1 MLNEKQT
8 LTVNNK
14 MELGENISDEAK
26 GKGRQFVSRFIE
38 PGVAHY
44 QEFGDVLITKETLDK
59 FINTMVGCPVIIQ
72 HKDIDDKNVDDERVG
87 VVSKVWFNE
96 IDGWFYCEGIIWD
109 KQAIDLVKNQDWNV
123 SCTYDFDS
131 DNQPKTHN
139 GKKIDREFTGGE
151 FLHLALVPNPRYER
165 ANIVM
170 NSIENA
176 KDWDGNEGDW
186 ITVNGNHLFIKK
198 GQSKDEVVK
207 SFIEK
212 QENKQETKKESNEP
226 KWLKSERKKLDRQTT
241 QMYEDREAIKKD
253 ENYKREADIALTMMA
268 QDYEKRG
275 NKGTTERANELREK
289 LKKDEELSDKDKA
302 DIKIALEYYKD
313 GGIEG
318 IEEKRKKDQEK
329 YEKEKEYYNK
339 KQEEK
344 LVEFKKEYPI
354 GTKFIEKY
362 FGQDREH
369 SIQSIKLDDIDKAII
384 ITDENGKEH
393 HALARDITLTKEKSD
408 LEKNKNIE
416 RNKSLLKA
424 DLTHMLK
431 GIDRNADYKFEDSTQ
446 RLQVNDF
453 GLWEKN
459 EDGELQPTKE
469 TKQKVE
475 QIKESFKKRFNLDL
489 DSTWSEKKLYT
500 FSIKNSNDDNFVTLK
515 RKDGSTYPVKIN
527 PNNHKIESFGQ
538 YHANLVAYKSS
549 LDSKKDKTLID
560 EIDKIQEEIKDDIK
574 YEIEQSEDNQQKVEE
589 KAKNIK
595 SLIKTI
601 AGKNTANVRVN
612 DSKGYQFIVSRDQ
625 PGYSKKE
632 AESIVE
638 RINKSKQNIKAKI
651 SIDSNI
657 NDIGYS
663 VLVDVISK
671 ANNIGDVTMTV
682 LNELKD
688 FIKNVVKNEKD
699 EEMKEV
705 KNEDKRKLIDEVGG
719 ILKGKVDDEIIKT
732 IIKKMEEASYEPSE
746 DDKADN
752 EADEEEKEEKF
763 EEEKEVANKKAKNEE
778 KEAEDKEVDK
788 EEVKNKCK
796 NSMND
801 VKSLI
806 MGGSSKV
813 KSNYITKEERFAL
826 GENY

>member
-1 MLNEKQT
+1 MLNKKQIF
-8 LTVNNK
+8 TVSNK

-26 GKGRQFVSRFIE
+26 GKGRRFVSRFIE

-59 FINTMVGCPVIIQ
+59 FINTMIGCPVIIQ
-72 HKDIDDKNVDDERVG
+72 HKDIDDQNVDDERVG

-96 IDGWFYCEGIIWD
+96 TDGWFYCEGIIWD

-139 GKKIDREFTGGE
+139 GKQIDREFTDGE

-170 NSIENA
+170 NSNIEN
-176 KDWDGNEGDW
+176 DDDIEW
-186 ITVNGNHLFIKK
+186 ITVSGNHIPIKK
-198 GQSKDEVVK
+198 GQSKDEAVK
-207 SFIEK
+207 EYIQRIE
-212 QENKQETKKESNEP
+212 Q
-226 KWLKSERKKLDRQTT
+226 
-241 QMYEDREAIKKD
+241 IKK
-253 ENYKREADIALTMMA
+253 N
-268 QDYEKRG
+268 
-275 NKGTTERANELREK
+275 N
-289 LKKDEELSDKDKA
+289 
-302 DIKIALEYYKD
+302 
-313 GGIEG
+313 
-318 IEEKRKKDQEK
+318 EK
-329 YEKEKEYYNK
+329 YQKEKEYYNK

-354 GTKFIEKY
+354 GSKFIEKY

-393 HALARDITLTKEKSD
+393 HALARDITLTKEKSN

-416 RNKSLLKA
+416 RNKSLLKT

-431 GIDRNADYKFEDSTQ
+431 GIDRSADYKFEDSTQ

-459 EDGELQPTKE
+459 KNGELEPTKE
-469 TKQKVE
+469 TKRKVE
-475 QIKESFKKRFNLDL
+475 QIKESFKKRFDLDL

-500 FSIKNSNDDNFVTLK
+500 FQIKNSNDNNEFITLK

-527 PNNHKIESFGQ
+527 PNNRKIESFSQ
-538 YHANLVAYKSS
+538 YGANLVAYKSS
-549 LDSKKDKTLID
+549 LDSNKDKNLID

-574 YEIEQSEDNQQKVEE
+574 YEIEQEEDNQRKVEE

-601 AGKNTANVRVN
+601 AGKNTANVRMN
-612 DSKGYQFIVSRDQ
+612 DSKGYQFIVSRDL
-625 PGYSKKE
+625 PGYSRKE
-632 AESIVE
+632 AENIVE

-651 SIDSNI
+651 SIDSNT

-671 ANNIGDVTMTV
+671 ANNKGDITMTV

-705 KNEDKRKLIDEVGG
+705 KNEDKRKLIEEVGG
-719 ILKGKVDDEIIKT
+719 ILKGKVDDEIIRT
-732 IIKKMEEASYEPSE
+732 ILKKMEEASYEPSE

-763 EEEKEVANKKAKNEE
+763 KEEKEIANNKKAKNEE
-778 KEAEDKEVDK
+778 EELDEEIDEKIEK
-788 EEVKNKCK
+788 EEVENKCK
-796 NSMND
+796 NSMDD
-801 VKSLI
+801 VKKII